1 MSVVVAYKEKDK
13 VIVAC
18 DDRETRKSLYRD
30 SYRGKAKAFVYH
42 GKNDFI
48 IRLCW

>member
-18 DDRETRKSLYRD
+18 DDREIRKELYKD
-30 SYRGKAKAFVYH
+30 SYKVKAKAFVH
-42 GKNDFI
+42 RGKNEFI
-48 IRLCW
+48 IRLCG